1 MVPPWLQTMSLPRIL
16 VQVCDASDPSRVF
29 GAALS
34 AIIDTGA
41 STNLIADKHVT
52 KHWRVRETDVKFKG
66 ISGKL
71 VPSAGQVTLII
82 RPLDPNTK
90 QPIGESH
97 PLEFFLSKTLGDDA
111 LLGMPT
117 LGSAQIHC
125 AQKLI
130 LFPLGKKTRKVNF
143 IPIHCNLVEIFHV
156 ENSVTSRVNEKM
168 NEPLG
173 VLKSIEV
180 NPDLPPRAI
189 RQLNNMISQSEDC
202 FLTDPN
208 EVPLFKQ
215 GNHTPLKLE
224 LSSRVYTQ
232 PRHIPIAKT
241 LHEQF
246 TNQLNTWLR
255 QGVCTKQ
262 TKVVPYRNN
271 IVPVK
276 KKDGTYRFTIDARN
290 LNAIIADENVV
301 IPGIPDILKKAC
313 GHRYY
318 TQLDIASFF
327 LCFSLDVESQHLL
340 TFTNPVDQCQYRMIR
355 TPFGCKCVMSNSI
368 ILLEN
373 ELNRLTDRSDW
384 LIAYIDDLLLF
395 HDDLE
400 THIRDLGRLFELLKD
415 INVKLKPSKVKIAFR
430 DIELFGYHL
439 SERGFRI
446 ATNRIDSIL
455 KIPPPQNRKQLIR
468 VLGQASYFRALLP
481 TDKPM
486 AYFTSRF
493 RELVSAKNKF
503 VWTESHSALWEEFRD
518 ALKRNLTLNR
528 LLPTDKEMI
537 VRSDASQTHFGG
549 TLSTKRGDT
558 EILLYTISKAWTP
571 TVSRYH
577 CSRLELIAALLTLY
591 EFRMELIGRKCIIYT
606 DNASVFFTLNNPER
620 IEVQGTLFPRLFS
633 QVRFVNYECRK
644 TDNKD
649 KNWTL
654 VDLLSRANGK
664 LVIARKNV
672 LELLSEEQD
681 VAPDECVL
689 VAQLREVRTVVAEVD
704 ISTPIVFLRK
714 FQAIADTI
722 RTHPE
727 FILKKVVPQHLRNAL
742 VKAVHLMGHLG
753 YIPMLNILT
762 RHNFN
767 WPGRIE
773 DLKQVIHVCTECGV
787 FKPRNGKLY
796 IRSAH
801 LKMLEA
807 KKALAIDI
815 GQVGSPAKFSFL
827 VCIDLFTGYVIARR
841 ISGRATSVNII
852 NALLICLA
860 RYAPSC
866 EVIRCDNASTFVG
879 WEFKEFCK
887 SIDLEIWYVAR
898 LNSRGNG
905 KVERAIRSIKEQLR
919 FMQLQSYVPADVDV
933 ALELA
938 SLAINLKPNSD
949 NISPYTLNY
958 GLMEPRNQNFL
969 PEIRTS
975 NPSVYQGAIA
985 DRISFFR
992 ELIRNHFTNDPPP
1005 AANLYQKGDLVRI
1018 KVNPRGGLDTLST
1031 PKFSTT
1037 VFEIVD
1043 VKPKTL
1049 SYKLRNTTDKA
1060 DIRFS
1065 HHRHVKRIIT
1075 ETDLEKLNKKVQAE
1089 GSATNNKK
1097 STPTDKFHMKLR
1109 SRR

>member
-1 MVPPWLQTMSLPRIL
+1 MSLPRIL
-16 VQVCDASDPSRVF
+16 VQVCEASDHSRVF

-41 STNLIADKHVT
+41 STNLISERHVT
-52 KHWRVRETDVKFKG
+52 KHWRVKDTDVKFKG

-71 VPSAGQVTLII
+71 VPSAGQVTLVV
-82 RPLDPNTK
+82 RPLDPVTK
-90 QPIGESH
+90 QPIGESQ

-117 LGSAQIHC
+117 LSAAQIHC
-125 AQKLI
+125 AQRQI
-130 LFPLGKKTRKVNF
+130 LFPLGKRTRRVNF
-143 IPIHCNLVEIFHV
+143 IPVHCNLVEIFHV
-156 ENSVTSRVNEKM
+156 DNSVNSRLQDKM

-173 VLKSIEV
+173 VLKSIEL
-180 NPDLPPRAI
+180 NPDLPLWATK
-189 RQLNNMISQSEDC
+189 QLEQLVSDNEAC

-208 EVPLFKQ
+208 EVPLFRH
-215 GNHTPLKLE
+215 GNHAPLKLE

-232 PRHIPIAKT
+232 PKHIPVAKT
-241 LHEQF
+241 LHPQF
-246 TNQLNTWLR
+246 TKQLETWLR
-255 QGVCTKQ
+255 QGVCVKQ
-262 TKVVPYRNN
+262 NKVVPYRNN

-276 KKDGTYRFTIDARN
+276 KKDGSYRFTIDARN

-313 GHRYY
+313 GHRFY

-327 LCFSLDVESQHLL
+327 LCFQLDIESQHLL
-340 TFTNPVDQCQYRMIR
+340 TFTNPVDQCQYRMVR

-373 ELNRLTDRSDW
+373 ELNRLTDRTEW

-395 HDDLE
+395 HDNLE
-400 THIRDLGRLFELLKD
+400 DHIRDLTRLFHLLRD

-430 DIELFGYHL
+430 QIELFGYDL
-439 SERGFRI
+439 NEKGFSITSERI
-446 ATNRIDSIL
+446 KSIL
-455 KIPPPQNRKQLIR
+455 KIPPPQNRKQLVK

-493 RELVSAKNKF
+493 RDLVSAKNKF
-503 VWTESHSALWEEFRD
+503 VWKESHDKLWTEFKD
-518 ALKRNLTLNR
+518 ALQRNLTLSR
-528 LLPTDKEMI
+528 LLPTDNEMI

-549 TLSTKRGDT
+549 TLSTLRGNK

-591 EFRMELIGRKCIIYT
+591 EFRMELIGRNCIIYT

-633 QVRFVNYECRK
+633 QIRFVNYKCLK

-654 VDLLSRANGK
+654 VDLLSRATGK

-672 LELLSEEQD
+672 LELLSEEQE

-689 VAQLREVRTVVAEVD
+689 MSQLREVRTVVTDVD
-704 ISTPIVFLRK
+704 VSTPLVFLRK
-714 FQAIADTI
+714 FQSISDTI
-722 RTHPE
+722 RAHPE
-727 FILKKVVPQHLRNAL
+727 YILKKIVPEHLRNSL

-753 YIPMLNILT
+753 FIPMLNILT
-762 RHNFN
+762 RHHFQ
-767 WPGRIE
+767 WPGRNE
-773 DLKQVIHVCTECGV
+773 DLKQMIHVCTECGV
-787 FKPRNGKLY
+787 YKPRNGRLY

-801 LKMLEA
+801 VKLLEA
-807 KKALAIDI
+807 KKALAIDL
-815 GQVGSPAKFSFL
+815 GQVGNPAKFSFL
-827 VCIDLFTGYVIARR
+827 VCIDLFTGYILARR

-852 NALLICLA
+852 NSLLVCLA

-866 EVIRCDNASTFVG
+866 EVIRCDNASTFVS
-879 WEFKEFCK
+879 WEFKDFCK
-887 SIDLEIWYVAR
+887 AIDLEIWYVSR

-919 FMQLQSYVPADVDV
+919 FMQLRSYAPADVDV

-938 SLAINLKPNSD
+938 CLAINLKPNSD
-949 NISPYTLNY
+949 QISPYTLNY
-958 GLMEPRNQNFL
+958 GLMEPRNHHFL
-969 PEIRTS
+969 PELHASSMT
-975 NPSVYQGAIA
+975 NYQSAIT

-992 ELIRNHFTNDPPP
+992 ELIREHFSNDPPP
-1005 AANLYQKGDLVRI
+1005 AANLFKKGDLVRI
-1018 KVNPRGGLDTLST
+1018 KVNPTRGQDTLT
-1031 PKFSTT
+1031 APKFSTA
-1037 VFEIVD
+1037 VFEIID
-1043 VKPKTL
+1043 VRPRTL
-1049 SYKLRNTTDKA
+1049 SYKLRNTQDKA
-1060 DIRFS
+1060 DIRHS

-1075 ETDLEKLNKKVQAE
+1075 ETDLEKLNEKVSREKDPTVDKRA
-1089 GSATNNKK
+1089 K
-1097 STPTDKFHMKLR
+1097 TPEKFHMKLR
-1109 SRR
+1109 PRR